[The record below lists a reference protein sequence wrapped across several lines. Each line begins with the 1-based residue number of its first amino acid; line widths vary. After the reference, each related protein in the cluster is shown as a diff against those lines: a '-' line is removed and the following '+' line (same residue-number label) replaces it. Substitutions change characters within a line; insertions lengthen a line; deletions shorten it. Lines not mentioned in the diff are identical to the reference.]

1 MKITVT
7 EKVIVST
14 LVYSDILLFTS
25 EPAQELST
33 KGSITAPVKVIAIV
47 PPENTIFQIPDPTKG
62 IINITPAKVYNSIH
76 NITLTEEH
84 TISGVL

>member
-1 MKITVT
+1 MLITVT

-14 LVYSDILLFTS
+14 LVYSDILLFIG
-25 EPAQELST
+25 EPVQELSA
-33 KGSITAPVKVIAIV
+33 KGSITAPVKVINIV
-47 PPENTIFQIPDPTKG
+47 PADNTIFQIPDPTKG

-84 TISGVL
+84 TISGIS